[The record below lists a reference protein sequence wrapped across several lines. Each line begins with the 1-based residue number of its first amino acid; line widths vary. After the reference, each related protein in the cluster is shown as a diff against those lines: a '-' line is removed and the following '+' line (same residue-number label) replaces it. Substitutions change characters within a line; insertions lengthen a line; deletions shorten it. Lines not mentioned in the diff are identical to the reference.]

1 MKSYIFIHPF
11 GGDMNN
17 LERGRSIAHDLR
29 KAHPEVA
36 IAYPLDMIYMCD
48 KTFNHDDI
56 NKWCAEWV
64 RRSDGIIFP
73 PNAMESDGCRQEID
87 AAEASGKEIYPVSQ
101 FLELPKFE
109 E

>member
-11 GGDMNN
+11 GGDQLK
-17 LERGRSIAHDLR
+17 LEKGRSIVHELR

-36 IAYPLDMIYMCD
+36 IAYPLDMIHYED
-48 KTFNHDDI
+48 KAFNHDDI

-73 PNAMESDGCRQEID
+73 PNAMESDGCRQEIET
-87 AAEASGKEIYPVSQ
+87 AENTGKEVYPVAQ
-101 FLELPKFE
+101 FLSMPPFAL
-109 E
+109 